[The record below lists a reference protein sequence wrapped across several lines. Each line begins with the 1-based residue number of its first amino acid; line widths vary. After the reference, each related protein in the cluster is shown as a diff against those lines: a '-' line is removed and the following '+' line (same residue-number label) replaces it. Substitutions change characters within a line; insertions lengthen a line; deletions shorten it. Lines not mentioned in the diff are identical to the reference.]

1 MEVNVLTLFTKVR
14 LITNVLVI
22 RMEIRMTNQFCILI
36 PAYCPSTDMVNYV
49 EELIRKGEKD
59 ILVVNDG
66 SSKDYDAIFSE
77 LSKFPNC
84 EIIGYETNKGKGAAL
99 KYGLQHIIETRRE
112 LIGVVTADCDGQHT
126 VKDVQQIIQAIKEH
140 QKELILGVRNFNIS
154 SNGEKI
160 PARSK
165 LGNKFSSIIFYLLY
179 HRYLQDTQTGLRGF
193 STEFFPLM
201 CNIKGNRYEYETQV
215 LIDCTKENIP
225 FYEVPISTIYE
236 NNNSGSH
243 FHPIK
248 DSFRIINTMLLGFFM
263 FIASSL
269 ISALV
274 DTLCAW
280 ILLDLLKPVLN
291 NSDLLRITIATICAR
306 LISMSVN
313 YTMNKN
319 MVFKSNTSSRKTFIR
334 YIILCIIVML
344 LSSIFVYLANRYLY
358 WNEKFAK
365 IIVDCLLFFFSYQI
379 QKGWV
384 FHS

>member
-1 MEVNVLTLFTKVR
+1 
-14 LITNVLVI
+14 
-22 RMEIRMTNQFCILI
+22 MTNQFCILI
-36 PAYCPSTDMVNYV
+36 PAYCPSKDMINYV
-49 EELIRKGEKD
+49 DELIRKGEKD

-66 SSKDYDAIFSE
+66 SGKVYEAIFRE
-77 LSKFPNC
+77 LSKYPNC
-84 EIIGYETNKGKGAAL
+84 EVIGYDTNKGKGAAL
-99 KYGLQHIIETRRE
+99 KFGLQHIINTRHE
-112 LIGVVTADCDGQHT
+112 LTGVVTADCDGQHT

-140 QKELILGVRNFNIS
+140 QKELILGVRNFNAS

-160 PARSK
+160 PTRSK
-165 LGNKFSSIIFYLLY
+165 LGNKFSSAIFYLLY

-193 STEFFPLM
+193 STGLLPLM
-201 CNIKGNRYEYETQV
+201 CSIKGNRYEYETQV
-215 LIDCTKENIP
+215 LIDCAKNNIP

-248 DSFRIINTMLLGFFM
+248 DSFRIIQTMLLGFFM

-280 ILLDLLKPVLN
+280 VLLDLLKPVLSD
-291 NSDLLRITIATICAR
+291 SDLLRITLATICAR

-319 MVFKSNTSSRKTFIR
+319 MVFKSNESTQQTMIR
-334 YIILCIIVML
+334 YIVLCIVVML
-344 LSSIFVYLANRYLY
+344 LSSIFVYLSSRYLY
-358 WNEKFAK
+358 WNEKVAK
-365 IIVDCLLFFFSYQI
+365 IIIDCLLFFFSYKM

>member
-1 MEVNVLTLFTKVR
+1 
-14 LITNVLVI
+14 
-22 RMEIRMTNQFCILI
+22 
-36 PAYCPSTDMVNYV
+36 
-49 EELIRKGEKD
+49 
-59 ILVVNDG
+59 
-66 SSKDYDAIFSE
+66 
-77 LSKFPNC
+77 
-84 EIIGYETNKGKGAAL
+84 
-99 KYGLQHIIETRRE
+99 
-112 LIGVVTADCDGQHT
+112 
-126 VKDVQQIIQAIKEH
+126 
-140 QKELILGVRNFNIS
+140 
-154 SNGEKI
+154 
-160 PARSK
+160 
-165 LGNKFSSIIFYLLY
+165 
-179 HRYLQDTQTGLRGF
+179 
-193 STEFFPLM
+193 M